1 MNVIQMIGFVAA
13 ICTTISFLPQVIKS
27 WKTKETK
34 DLSLPMCVLLTTGI
48 LLWLVYGILRDD
60 PPVIAANVVSAVLTG
75 SLLFLKIRH
84 G

>member
-1 MNVIQMIGFVAA
+1 MSQLVGFIAA
-13 ICTTISFLPQVIKS
+13 ACTTVSFLPQVIKS

-48 LLWLVYGILRDD
+48 ILWLVYGIVRQD
-60 PPVIAANVVSAVLTG
+60 PPVIIANIVSGLLTG
-75 SLLFLKIRH
+75 SLLFLKIRY

>member
-1 MNVIQMIGFVAA
+1 MSQLVGFIAA
-13 ICTTISFLPQVIKS
+13 ACTTISFLPQVIKS

-48 LLWLVYGILRDD
+48 ILWLVYGIVRQD
-60 PPVIAANVVSAVLTG
+60 PPVIIANIVSGLLTG
-75 SLLFLKIRH
+75 SLLFLKIRY